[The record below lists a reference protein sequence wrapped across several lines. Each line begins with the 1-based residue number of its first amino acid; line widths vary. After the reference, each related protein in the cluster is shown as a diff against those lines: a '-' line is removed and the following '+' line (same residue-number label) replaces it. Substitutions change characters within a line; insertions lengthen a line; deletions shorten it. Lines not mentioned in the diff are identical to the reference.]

1 MRFCS
6 VGTQT
11 HLISCIPPH
20 HHQTPPPT
28 PSPNS
33 PQVDAFPLARRSCLR
48 GVSAGVKFRTR
59 KVVQNQMCHAVFLA
73 VFNNVKDPR
82 QKHIKKMAFPYSD
95 IIKAAL
101 LSLCG
106 LCLPEHHCCHWSSIH
121 THTHTHCDYHVN
133 GAFCN
138 RWMCQTRDGAFT
150 FGRWMDCGGRKYGG
164 GLSGLPKLVLFA
176 FIK

>member
-1 MRFCS
+1 MLGHRP
-6 VGTQT
+6 
-11 HLISCIPPH
+11 ISSAVFPPH

-82 QKHIKKMAFPYSD
+82 QKRIKKMAFPYSD
-95 IIKAAL
+95 IIKAVL
-101 LSLCG
+101 LSLRG
-106 LCLPEHHCCHWSSIH
+106 LCLPERHCCHWSSIH
-121 THTHTHCDYHVN
+121 TRAHTHTHCDYHVN